1 MPEEVR
7 QALRM
12 KRLSLGITQI
22 HMAKCLGFKRPQ
34 TYSDIERGKRGVQI
48 GLALAIA
55 EILGTSADELFF
67 AEKYPIYR

>member
-12 KRLSLGITQI
+12 KRLSIGMTQI
-22 HMAKCLGFKRPQ
+22 YIAKCLGMRPQ
-34 TYSDIERGKRGVQI
+34 TYSDIERGRRGMQV

-55 EILGTSADELFF
+55 EILGVSAEELFF